1 MEVTGFM
8 NRLFNQKNHS
18 AVSQHTGDANI
29 QAYIQDIHKYL
40 NRRLYSP
47 NAEILSL
54 AFLDHSTTENN
65 RDATAKVQLF
75 FQKTITQL
83 ESYQSVLNALHPKD
97 QMFITGKRKT
107 LEILAKLI
115 IDCQTFEANASYYSM
130 RVHDGTLKKFLNR
143 TVQQSLATLELYL
156 EKN

>member
-1 MEVTGFM
+1 MQATNFVD
-8 NRLFNQKNHS
+8 RLFGRKS
-18 AVSQHTGDANI
+18 SVSQHTGDANI

-47 NAEILSL
+47 KAEILSL
-54 AFLDHSTTENN
+54 AFLEHSTTENN
-65 RDATAKVQLF
+65 RHATATVQLF
-75 FQKTITQL
+75 FQQTISQL
-83 ESYQSVLNALHPKD
+83 QTYIGVLDALHPKD

-107 LEILAKLI
+107 LDILATLI
-115 IDCQTFEANASYYSM
+115 TDCQSFEANAAYYSL
-130 RVHDGTLKKFLNR
+130 RVHDGTLKKFLNH